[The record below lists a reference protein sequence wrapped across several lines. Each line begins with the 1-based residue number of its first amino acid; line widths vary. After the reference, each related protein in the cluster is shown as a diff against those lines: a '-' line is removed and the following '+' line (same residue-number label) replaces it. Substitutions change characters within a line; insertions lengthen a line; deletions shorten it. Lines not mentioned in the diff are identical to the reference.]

1 MLNLQLKILLE
12 SEPETLNTTQQ
23 QQEESAKKQQS
34 NHQIKLI
41 RLKLEINSEE
51 EAVQKRLLQTL
62 KQSLTQI
69 RPDSGVL
76 EAASEFGDEF
86 ITELKLVY
94 KVDLND
100 YLKTEFAASEAA
112 NLGDFDAVEKDDDD
126 DDDDESNFF
135 DAYEDTESIR
145 EAEAKARNI
154 ELEKINEV
162 KKKILA
168 IGSKKSALR
177 LSLVKAIKS
186 ILKQLTDL

>member
-51 EAVQKRLLQTL
+51 EAIQKRLLQTL

-94 KVDLND
+94 KVDLDD

>member
-23 QQEESAKKQQS
+23 QEESAKKQQP

-62 KQSLTQI
+62 KQSFTQI

-86 ITELKLVY
+86 ITELKIVY
-94 KVDLND
+94 KVDLDD
-100 YLKTEFAASEAA
+100 YLKTEVASSEAA

-177 LSLVKAIKS
+177 LSLVKAIK
-186 ILKQLTDL
+186 

>member
-23 QQEESAKKQQS
+23 QEESAKKQQP

-41 RLKLEINSEE
+41 RLKLEINNEE

-62 KQSLTQI
+62 KQSFTQI
-69 RPDSGVL
+69 RPDSSVL

-86 ITELKLVY
+86 ITELKIVY
-94 KVDLND
+94 KVDLDD
-100 YLKTEFAASEAA
+100 YLKTEVAASEAA
-112 NLGDFDAVEKDDDD
+112 NLGDFDAVEKDDDE

-177 LSLVKAIKS
+177 LSLVKAIK
-186 ILKQLTDL
+186 